1 MGTGFVGYDRGMD
14 ENPYRSPLGEGAT
27 FRRKLIS
34 DRTLFFAQRLAVV
47 AVIVVYV
54 VLVVA
59 YIIPALQ

>member
-1 MGTGFVGYDRGMD
+1 MD